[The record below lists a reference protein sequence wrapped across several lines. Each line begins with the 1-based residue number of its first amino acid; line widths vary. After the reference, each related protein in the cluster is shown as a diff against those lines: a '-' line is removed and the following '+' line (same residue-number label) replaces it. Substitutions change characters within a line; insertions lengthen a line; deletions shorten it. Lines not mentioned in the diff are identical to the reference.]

1 MNLPLTQKKKK
12 KKKDVIFSGVN
23 HHYKLLLQNQ
33 TWNRHNKIM
42 RTLYFV
48 AAAAP
53 SLQ

>member
-1 MNLPLTQKKKK
+1 MNLPFTPK
-12 KKKDVIFSGVN
+12 KKKDIIFSGVN
-23 HHYKLLLQNQ
+23 HHNKLLFRNQ

-42 RTLYFV
+42 HTLYFV